1 MINQVR
7 PFIFEG
13 QQVRTVVIT
22 DTPYFF
28 GKDVARI
35 LGYQDLSRAV
45 NQHVDLEDRKSLSRK
60 ESGDSCLSL
69 WDNDND
75 WTDKTIITESGV
87 YSLIFG
93 SKLPSAKR
101 FKHWVTHEVLPSIRK
116 NGMYATEQTWD
127 KLINNPD
134 AIIKLAQN
142 WKKATVERDQAQAAL
157 QVEHDQ
163 RLEVEDELSVAQPKA
178 DYTDAVLSSKGAMS
192 ITVIAKEYGMSAVKM
207 NKVLHNMGVQFETNG
222 VWVLYAKYADKGYTK
237 IDTVP
242 ITHNDG
248 RGDFKP
254 HMKWT
259 QKGRKFLYD
268 FLKERGILPV
278 AEQQELGMEA
288 M

>member
-1 MINQVR
+1 MNDQIIPFSFQNKQVR
-7 PFIFEG
+7 A
-13 QQVRTVVIT
+13 VIIDDET
-22 DTPYFF
+22 FLV
-28 GKDVARI
+28 GKDSALAI
-35 LGYQDLSRAV
+35 GYTV
-45 NQHVDLEDRKSLSRK
+45 NSFRNALRDHVKPKYKRECQINTP
-60 ESGDSCLSL
+60 SGSQIMTVISEPGIYQLA
-69 WDNDND
+69 
-75 WTDKTIITESGV
+75 GQ
-87 YSLIFG
+87 
-93 SKLPSAKR
+93 SKLPSAEP
-101 FKHWVTHEVLPSIRK
+101 FQDWVYEQVLPSI
-116 NGMYATEQTWD
+116 NHQGIYATEQTWD

-178 DYTDAVLSSKGAMS
+178 DYTDTVLSSKGAMS